1 MADKQPRDHRGR
13 FAKLVCVNAHDRC
26 YEGGP
31 CPYCEIRNNTLMID
45 DASDPGSWEDALKYS
60 QHIKVIK

>member
-1 MADKQPRDHRGR
+1 MAVDDYVRNSKGR

-31 CPYCEIRNNTLMID
+31 CPYCEPREVYPTPTPSGTRPAHRI
-45 DASDPGSWEDALKYS
+45 EEE
-60 QHIKVIK
+60 